1 MTVLVTGSAGLV
13 GHAVRLLL
21 EADGEVVVG
30 VDRVSRSADGVAQLP
45 CDLTD
50 PAAVDAVVAAH
61 EVTTIVHCGGV
72 SGPMVAR
79 DDPRAVVEAN
89 VGGTANLLESARRHG
104 VARVVYCSSIA
115 AYGATPPGPVTEAT
129 PLRPLDVY
137 GATKAAAEH
146 LVAGYHHEHGV
157 TGVSLRISTV
167 FGARRRT
174 ACLVRALLD
183 DAAAGR
189 PTHVPIPAD
198 APQQYVYVD
207 DVATA
212 VRAALH
218 APGAVGAYNVA
229 GVAVHTVTEVIT
241 AAREADPRVR
251 AAAEPPDPVAAQ
263 AWPGQLDLS
272 AAADELGWRPRW
284 SLVDGI
290 RAVHAELGPHR
301 A

>member
-1 MTVLVTGSAGLV
+1 M
-13 GHAVRLLL
+13 RLLL
-21 EADGEVVVG
+21 EADGERVVA
-30 VDRVSRSADGVAQLP
+30 VDRVSRAADGYAQLP
-45 CDLTD
+45 CDVTD

-61 EVTTIVHCGGV
+61 GVTAIVHCGGV

-79 DDPRAVVEAN
+79 DDPRVVVDAN
-89 VGGTANLLESARRHG
+89 IGGTANLLEAARRHG

-115 AYGATPPGPVTEAT
+115 AYGATPPGPVTEST

-146 LVAGYHHEHGV
+146 LVAGYHHDHGV

-174 ACLVRALLD
+174 ACLIRGLLD

-189 PTHVPIPAD
+189 PTRVRIPAD
-198 APQQYVYVD
+198 APQQYVHVD

-218 APGAVGAYNVA
+218 APGVAGAYNVS
-229 GVAVHTVTEVIT
+229 GGAVHTVAEVI
-241 AAREADPRVR
+241 AAVREADPRVR
-251 AAAEPPDPVAAQ
+251 AAADPPDPVAAQ
-263 AWPGQLDLS
+263 GWPGALDLTA
-272 AAADELGWRPRW
+272 AAADLDWRPQR
-284 SLVDGI
+284 SLVDGV
-290 RAVHAELGPHR
+290 RAMVAELASGGR
-301 A
+301 